1 MLIKDLCPFLTCQI
15 AMNKSGTKMKILS
28 LQFLFIIFAINMFAQ
43 SNTAVPSVTIDEF
56 INLVQKDSSLIILDV
71 RTPAELEG
79 PLGKIDKAINIPIQ
93 ELPDRI
99 EELKPYKDKTIYVI
113 CRTQNRSFASSQ
125 FLNKNGFKT
134 FYVIGGM
141 TEYHNKSNSK

>member
-1 MLIKDLCPFLTCQI
+1 MPIKDLCHFLTCQI
-15 AMNKSGTKMKILS
+15 AINKSGTKMKIL
-28 LQFLFIIFAINMFAQ
+28 LLRFLFIIITVNMFAQ
-43 SNTAVPSVTIDEF
+43 SNTEVSSVTIDEF

-79 PLGKIDKAINIPIQ
+79 PLGKIEKAINIPIQ

-99 EELKPYKDKTIYVI
+99 DELKQFKDKTIYVI

-141 TEYHNKSNSK
+141 TEYYNKFISK

>member
-1 MLIKDLCPFLTCQI
+1 
-15 AMNKSGTKMKILS
+15 MNKKGTKMKLLS
-28 LQFLFIIFAINMFAQ
+28 LQFIFIIFTINMFAQ
-43 SNTAVPSVTIDEF
+43 SNTEVPSVTIDEF
-56 INLVQKDSSLIILDV
+56 FNLVHKDSSLIILDV

-99 EELKPYKDKTIYVI
+99 DELKPYKDKTIYVI
-113 CRTQNRSFASSQ
+113 CRTQNRSFASSE
-125 FLNKNGFKT
+125 FLNRNGFKT

-141 TEYHNKSNSK
+141 TEYHNKLNSK